1 VSRGRRRAGDYQP
14 PRRPASFNAPTAP
27 ELVIQPRM
35 TRREERRLRKRQ
47 QRRKMGLA
55 GGVGAAV
62 IGVVI
67 AVTVAVGV
75 QHVVTHDHGTER
87 TQVTVLLQIQ
97 QANGDA
103 GGSVLLAADPA
114 DKQGLE
120 VLVPSRLITD
130 VCGHGS
136 LSFGSILGLPDGQSA
151 SRSALSGV
159 LGGVTVDGSWV
170 LSSADLA
177 RLIDSIGGLTVDV
190 DTGVVQRTAGGGG
203 RLIVAAGPNQHLSGA
218 QAVAY
223 ATYERTREG
232 AAAQLERLHKVI
244 DAFVLALPK
253 STTGI
258 EALVR
263 PLGKGAQSSIG
274 VSRLADMLFNLAA
287 YDQNETGVFPTDL
300 PIVSLDAGGA
310 FPSYRPDTTS
320 DGVPLLV
327 RTRLANSL
335 PENANA
341 QHASV
346 LLLNGVGTPGLVGSA
361 CPRLTAAGFTYAGSG
376 NTAKFSRARSQVDIF
391 RNADA
396 EQGYAL
402 ADALGLPRS
411 DVRRNTLNQNVA
423 TFVVILGSDYRP

>member
-27 ELVIQPRM
+27 EVVIQPRM

-47 QRRKMGLA
+47 QRRKLGLA
-55 GGVGAAV
+55 GGIGAAL

-75 QHVVTHDHGTER
+75 QHVVTHDNGNER

-97 QANGDA
+97 QPNGDA

-120 VLVPSRLITD
+120 VLVPSRLITE

-136 LSFGSILGLPDGQSA
+136 LSFGSILGLPGGAAA
-151 SRSALSGV
+151 SRGAMSGV
-159 LGGVTVDGSWV
+159 LGGVIVDGSWV
-170 LSSADLA
+170 LTDAEMA
-177 RLIDSIGGLTVDV
+177 RLIDSLGGVSVDV
-190 DTGVVQRTAGGGG
+190 DTSIVRRTPGGAG
-203 RLIVAAGPNQHLSGA
+203 RVLVAAGPGQRLTGA

-223 ATYERTREG
+223 ATYERAREG
-232 AAAQLERLHKVI
+232 AAAQLERLHKVV
-244 DAFVLALPK
+244 DA
-253 STTGI
+253 T
-258 EALVR
+258 VR
-263 PLGKGAQSSIG
+263 AMRRSAQSTIG
-274 VSRLADMLFNLAA
+274 AARLGEMLYNLAS
-287 YDQNETGVFPTDL
+287 YDRLQAGVFPTDL
-300 PIVSLDAGGA
+300 PTVSIDAGGA
-310 FPSYRPDTTS
+310 FPSYRADTAA
-320 DGVPLLV
+320 DGIPMLV
-327 RTRLANSL
+327 KSRLSQSL
-335 PENANA
+335 PPNANR

-346 LLLNGVGTPGLVGSA
+346 LLLNGLGTPGLVASA
-361 CPRLTAAGFTYAGSG
+361 CPRLAAAGFTYAGSG
-376 NTAKFSRARSQVDIF
+376 NAPTFSRARSQVDIF